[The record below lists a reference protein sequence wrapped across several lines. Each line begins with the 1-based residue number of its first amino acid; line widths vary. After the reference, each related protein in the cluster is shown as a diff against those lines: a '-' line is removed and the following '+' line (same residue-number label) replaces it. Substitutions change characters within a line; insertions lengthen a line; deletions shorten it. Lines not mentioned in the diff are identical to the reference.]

1 MKELMRTNDPVLL
14 SWARTVLDEAGIMAF
29 VFDRHTSVVEG
40 SIGAI
45 QQRIMVADDEFEE
58 ARRTIEAAGYNFTTG
73 AL

>member
-1 MKELMRTNDPVLL
+1 MRTNDPVLL
-14 SWARTVLDEAGIMAF
+14 SWARAVLDEAGIMAF
-29 VFDRHTSVVEG
+29 VFDRHTSIVEG

-58 ARRTIEAAGYNFTTG
+58 ARRIIEAAGYNFTTG